1 MEIGKVYEVIPMFQ
15 VTIGSLG
22 IVSGGFY
29 GRFIGYDSSGKC
41 VFETDRQY
49 RGYWEAGTRDSIF
62 DTATIVPLK
71 EDNRSANPQEYGGKV
86 TWVKEFP

>member
-1 MEIGKVYEVIPMFQ
+1 MEIGDVYEVTPMFQ
-15 VTIGSLG
+15 VTINGAYNAIG
-22 IVSGGFY
+22 AFY

-62 DTATIVPLK
+62 DTATIVALK
-71 EDNRSANPQEYGGKV
+71 EAL
-86 TWVKEFP
+86 